1 MKYPVRPRTLV
12 APDNRAG
19 IFSRFEAK
27 DWANTTY
34 ERLIAKLKPEIE
46 RHEADPRRFMK
57 GIYFD
62 WDVGQAGTV
71 PPFYYTTHI
80 IQTTVNGRIW
90 QAGGSLVQIRPQ
102 LVPRDRDT
110 IGSGLNEINGC
121 QKQDLV
127 CRLRL
132 RFRTSFGLIMG
143 SPNHK

>member
-1 MKYPVRPRTLV
+1 MTDCITRKVHLTYPDADQTLQ
-12 APDNRAG
+12 
-19 IFSRFEAK
+19 
-27 DWANTTY
+27 
-34 ERLIAKLKPEIE
+34 EIIC
-46 RHEADPRRFMK
+46 RHGVIESLYIPLLVMRMHE
-57 GIYFD
+57 
-62 WDVGQAGTV
+62 GTV
-71 PPFYYTTHI
+71 PPFDYTTHI

-90 QAGGSLVQIRPQ
+90 QAGGSLVQIRHQ